1 MITSVVLW
9 PSQLNLNKFTMPPLD
24 DGAHETAENSE
35 RSAMKGKNVGP
46 NLLDRDE
53 KHINDYINVSF
64 PWSNLLL
71 IIIINVNHA

>member
-1 MITSVVLW
+1 
-9 PSQLNLNKFTMPPLD
+9 MPPLD

-64 PWSNLLL
+64 P
-71 IIIINVNHA
+71 